1 MDSEF
6 SSEAKQ
12 VHSRRQGSL
21 GLRVQALDQLR
32 RMLFGSLSPHILC
45 YIVLDD
51 PGVKVRVFIS
61 HSIDPLESL
70 VKEGGVV

>member
-1 MDSEF
+1 M
-6 SSEAKQ
+6 EAKQ

-21 GLRVQALDQLR
+21 GFRVQDLDQLC
-32 RMLFGSLSPHILC
+32 RMFGSLSPHILC

-51 PGVKVRVFIS
+51 PGVKVRVFIR